1 MPKPPSFT
9 HAAAAVQAAVYSKH
23 SGSDDQSLQIPLHVG
38 DTWMEPAVGCRMQD
52 LTIDEHPGMHRYTP
66 VQGLPTLR
74 HAIAR
79 HHAGLSG
86 VHTDTANVIVTA
98 GATAGLAAAV
108 GALVAPGESVL
119 LAAPYWPL
127 IAGSIRAFNAHPIDV
142 PLMTD
147 EHLNDV
153 QSADQAVARFEAAR
167 TESTVA
173 VYWNTPHNPTGRLMP
188 RDWLEALTQWADQH
202 NLWIL
207 SDDVYERYVFSGE
220 HVYTRSLAPD
230 RTISVHS
237 FSKSYGMAGNRCG
250 YLVAPAAAISAIN
263 RIMTNIN
270 YSACTASQLAALN
283 ALGPAGERWVASARD
298 QYAELGAWAADRL
311 GVQQPEGS
319 TFLFIDVTETLKHDQ
334 YAGDLSRLLQAL
346 AEHNVLVA
354 PGPSFGPYPNHIRLC
369 FTATEPERMRSGVEQ
384 LARFIAGASPGQQ
397 Q

>member
-79 HHAGLSG
+79 HHARLSG

>member
-79 HHAGLSG
+79 HHARLSG

-369 FTATEPERMRSGVEQ
+369 FTATEPKRMRSGVEQ

-397 Q
+397 R